1 MTDLWLP
8 HLAFTLLVFLTFVRL
23 ARTAA
28 QRGILLAG
36 CLLLSLLPVQGISLA
51 LQLRT
56 YIGDLSISSLVLLS
70 WVTLCRFGLPGASP
84 RDRLASLA
92 LFAGLAVL
100 LYPAALGL
108 SYSDPYQ
115 LGFEPRP
122 MLLVLGLLSLVLI
135 LQRSWLGALALVLAT
150 LAFTLRL
157 NASENYWDYLID
169 PLLAGYCLVA
179 GCGLLLMAGW
189 NRLRPRGVPSP
200 LKPTLATQR

>member
-1 MTDLWLP
+1 MTDFWLP
-8 HLAFTLLVFLTFVRL
+8 HLAFTLLVFLIFVRL
-23 ARTAA
+23 ARNAA

-36 CLLLSLLPVQGISLA
+36 SLLLSLLPVQGISLA

-70 WVTLCRFGLPGASP
+70 WAMLCRFGLPGAGP

-135 LQRSWLGALALVLAT
+135 IQRSWLGALALVLAT
-150 LAFTLRL
+150 LAFSLRL

-169 PLLAGYCLVA
+169 PYLALYSLGALLSSGLHGLLARRQGT
-179 GCGLLLMAGW
+179 
-189 NRLRPRGVPSP
+189 P
-200 LKPTLATQR
+200 ATDTRNVV

>member
-1 MTDLWLP
+1 MTDFCLP
-8 HLAFTLLVFLTFVRL
+8 YLAFTLLLFLIFVRL

-36 CLLLSLLPVQGISLA
+36 CLLLGLLPLQGISLA
-51 LQLRT
+51 LQVRT

-70 WVTLCRFGLPGASP
+70 WATLCRFGLPGVSP

-115 LGFEPRP
+115 LGFEARP

-150 LAFTLRL
+150 LGFTLRL

-169 PLLAGYCLVA
+169 PYLALYSLGALLSAAVRWLLA
-179 GCGLLLMAGW
+179 
-189 NRLRPRGVPSP
+189 RPTR
-200 LKPTLATQR
+200 KLA

>member
-1 MTDLWLP
+1 MTDFWLP
-8 HLAFTLLVFLTFVRL
+8 HLAFTLLVFLIFVRL
-23 ARTAA
+23 ARNAA

-36 CLLLSLLPVQGISLA
+36 SLLLSLLPVQGISLA

-70 WVTLCRFGLPGASP
+70 WAMLCRFGLPGAAP

-115 LGFEPRP
+115 LGFAPRP
-122 MLLVLGLLSLVLI
+122 MLLVLGVLSLVLI
-135 LQRSWLGALALVLAT
+135 IQRSWLGALALVLAT
-150 LAFTLRL
+150 LAFTLHL

-169 PLLAGYCLVA
+169 PYLALYSLGALLSSGLRGLLAWRKGTY
-179 GCGLLLMAGW
+179 
-189 NRLRPRGVPSP
+189 
-200 LKPTLATQR
+200 ATDTRNAV

>member
-1 MTDLWLP
+1 MTDFWLP
-8 HLAFTLLVFLTFVRL
+8 HLAFTLLLFLIFTRL
-23 ARTAA
+23 VRTAL

-56 YIGDLSISSLVLLS
+56 YIGDLSVASLVLLG
-70 WVTLCRFGLPGASP
+70 WVTLSRFGLAPASA

-108 SYSDPYQ
+108 SYADPYQ

-122 MLLVLGLLSLVLI
+122 MLLVLGLLCAVLI
-135 LQRSWLGALALVLAT
+135 VQRSWLGALALVLAT
-150 LAFTLRL
+150 LAFALRL
-157 NASENYWDYLID
+157 GASENYWDYLID
-169 PLLAGYCLVA
+169 PYLALYSLGALLSAAVRWLLA
-179 GCGLLLMAGW
+179 
-189 NRLRPRGVPSP
+189 RPTR
-200 LKPTLATQR
+200 KLA

>member
-1 MTDLWLP
+1 MTDFWLP
-8 HLAFTLLVFLTFVRL
+8 HLAFTLLVFLIFVRL
-23 ARTAA
+23 ARNAA

-36 CLLLSLLPVQGISLA
+36 SLLLSLLPVQGISLA

-115 LGFEPRP
+115 LGFAPRP
-122 MLLVLGLLSLVLI
+122 MLLVLGVLSLVLI
-135 LQRSWLGALALVLAT
+135 IQRSWLGALALVLAT
-150 LAFTLRL
+150 LAFSLRL

-169 PLLAGYCLVA
+169 PYLALYSLGALLSSSLRGLLA
-179 GCGLLLMAGW
+179 W
-189 NRLRPRGVPSP
+189 RQSTR
-200 LKPTLATQR
+200 ATDTRNAA